1 MRTDRLRTVLRRQ
14 RRQRQRARDARL
26 DRVPDLRR
34 PREPASE
41 RAAQERPREGVAG
54 ALLGNRQRKLGLR
67 RQYDA
72 RILRRSLL
80 PVSELHAHLQR
91 YTDDEDC
98 QWLWWQ

>member
-14 RRQRQRARDARL
+14 RRQRQRARDAGL
-26 DRVPDLRR
+26 DRIPDLGR
-34 PREPASE
+34 PRESTRE

-54 ALLGNRQRKLGLR
+54 AILGHRQRKLGLR

-80 PVSELHAHLQR
+80 QVSELHAYLQR

-98 QWLWWQ
+98 QWLRWQ